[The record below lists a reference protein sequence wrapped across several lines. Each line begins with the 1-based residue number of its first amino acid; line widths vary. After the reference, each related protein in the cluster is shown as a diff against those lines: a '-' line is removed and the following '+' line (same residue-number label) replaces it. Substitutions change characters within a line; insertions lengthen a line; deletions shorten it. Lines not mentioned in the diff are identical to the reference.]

1 MSLFCAVLG
10 AGTQLLTVVI
20 FLFTLAFLGIVY
32 PYSRGALATSLVLVY
47 ILTSAVAGYIATSFC
62 STETRWERSVL
73 LAGNV
78 FLTPSLLVVF
88 ILNLVAA
95 FFGATTALPFGT
107 IFVVLLVYVLLGI
120 PLLAIG
126 ALLGYRYRSES
137 QASFVM
143 RKGPREVH
151 PLAWYQKAPSQIF
164 IGGLLP
170 FSAIVLELHQLYASL
185 WGYKISTLP
194 GILSITFIILV
205 LLTAILSIGLTFFQL
220 MIEDREWA
228 WRSVLCGG
236 AIAILMFGYSIY
248 FYSRSNMTGLLQT
261 TFFFGYNACL
271 CYAIFLMFGTVS
283 FYASLM
289 FVRHVYRNVKNE

>member
-1 MSLFCAVLG
+1 MGNAWTISTPVIITLYSLVVSELIIMSLF
-10 AGTQLLTVVI
+10 Q
-20 FLFTLAFLGIVY
+20 
-32 PYSRGALATSLVLVY
+32 
-47 ILTSAVAGYIATSFC
+47 
-62 STETRWERSVL
+62 ERSVL

-78 FLTPSLLVVF
+78 FLIPSLLVVF

-107 IFVVLLVYVLLGI
+107 IFVVLLVYVLFGI
-120 PLLAIG
+120 PLLALG

-151 PLAWYQKAPSQIF
+151 PLSWYQKTPGQIF

-170 FSAIVLELHQLYASL
+170 FSAIVLELHQLYSSI

-205 LLTAILSIGLTFFQL
+205 LLTAILSVGLTFFQL
-220 MIEDREWA
+220 MIEDHEWA
-228 WRSVLCGG
+228 WRYVFSQECCIWHG
-236 AIAILMFGYSIY
+236 I
-248 FYSRSNMTGLLQT
+248 GLLL
-261 TFFFGYNACL
+261 YKL
-271 CYAIFLMFGTVS
+271 S
-283 FYASLM
+283 SL
-289 FVRHVYRNVKNE
+289 H